1 MSDWINCFCL
11 QKACV
16 HSREWQGI
24 TAPLWSW
31 EASTVFV
38 VVSGGR
44 AAGAGHE
51 RFILFRE
58 KHIFKSICGY
68 GHRVWFSRDKN
79 LIKKNNPLLSSS
91 PTCMPDSFCAS
102 SYISV
107 SFLPQR
113 RFKSWTRP
121 CWWWMI
127 CKPSVSVCLG
137 KKSITCFWYPRNSL
151 KSVK

>member
-1 MSDWINCFCL
+1 MSDWINCFCF

-44 AAGAGHE
+44 AAGAGHV
-51 RFILFRE
+51 RFILFQE

-68 GHRVWFSRDKN
+68 GHRVWFSLDKN

-121 CWWWMI
+121 VDDEWF
-127 CKPSVSVCLG
+127 VSLRCLFAWG
-137 KKSITCFWYPRNSL
+137 RNQLRVFDILETHWSL
-151 KSVK
+151 